1 MISKLCRFINHFT
14 WLVFIFQLNDE
25 AFSSLDVEKDHYN
38 EIENLTLDGNKLEK
52 LPQKLLEMSLGMRF
66 SAKNN
71 RLTSVSID
79 YREPETAKCLTL
91 WVQHGREAAHLLPRH
106 LAVQLKSNSIFSV
119 PYSPLHK
126 LAHLSRLSYPLLFCI
141 MHLKRHGC

>member
-1 MISKLCRFINHFT
+1 
-14 WLVFIFQLNDE
+14 
-25 AFSSLDVEKDHYN
+25 
-38 EIENLTLDGNKLEK
+38 
-52 LPQKLLEMSLGMRF
+52 MSLGMRF

-141 MHLKRHGC
+141 MHLKRHGCQLARVLAYLFLRSWTQSRKISSGNCCMLSIALSLNIIFNRILNITKNYQVQLATHQ